1 MVKIKV
7 CGLKRE
13 EDIKY
18 VNELKPDYIGFVFAK
33 SSREI
38 TLEWGKNLVKKLDKN
53 IKTVGIFVDKE
64 ISEVEKIAS
73 TLKLHVLQ
81 FHGKEDNEYMSC
93 FKDYEVWK
101 ALGVTSKEDLKGISK
116 YKADGI
122 LLDSKVLGRIG
133 GTGES
138 FNWDI
143 ISNFKVNKKLI
154 LAGGLNS
161 NNVKEGISKVKP
173 NIVDVSSGVEIESFK
188 DFSKIKEFIKKVRE
202 TV

>member
-1 MVKIKV
+1 MVEIKV

-18 VNELKPDYIGFVFAK
+18 VNELKPDYVGFIFAK

-53 IKTVGIFVDKE
+53 IKTVGVFVDKE

-73 TLKLHVLQ
+73 NLKLDVLQ
-81 FHGKEDNEYMSC
+81 FHGKEDNEYMSY

-101 ALGVTSKEDLKGISK
+101 ALGVNNKEDLKEINK
-116 YKADGI
+116 YNAYGI

-138 FNWDI
+138 FNWNI
-143 ISNFKVNKKLI
+143 ISNFKIDKKLI

-161 NNVKEGISKVKP
+161 NNVKEGISKINP
-173 NIVDVSSGVEIESFK
+173 NIVDVSSGVEIEGFK
-188 DFSKIKEFIKKVRE
+188 DFDKIKEFIKKARE

>member
-1 MVKIKV
+1 MIEIKV

-18 VNELKPDYIGFVFAK
+18 VNELKPDYVGFVFAK

-38 TLEWGKNLVKKLDKN
+38 TLEQGINLVKKLDKN
-53 IKTVGIFVDKE
+53 IKAVGVFVDKKL
-64 ISEVEKIAS
+64 SEVEKIAS
-73 TLKLHVLQ
+73 TLKLDVLQ

-93 FKDYEVWK
+93 FKSFEVWK
-101 ALGVTSKEDLKGISK
+101 ALGVTSKEDLKEINK
-116 YKADGI
+116 YKVDGI

-143 ISNFKVNKKLI
+143 ISNFKINKKLI

-161 NNVKEGISKVKP
+161 DNVKEGISKVNP
-173 NIVDVSSGVEIESFK
+173 NIVDVSSGIEVDGFK
-188 DFSKIKEFIKKVRE
+188 DFDKIKEFIEKVRE

>member
-18 VNELKPDYIGFVFAK
+18 VNELKPDYIGFVFTK

-38 TLEWGKNLVKKLDKN
+38 TSEWGKNLVEKLDKN

-73 TLKLHVLQ
+73 TLKLDVLQ

-101 ALGVTSKEDLKGISK
+101 ALGVTSKEDLKEINK

-122 LLDSKVLGRIG
+122 LLDSRVLGRIG

-161 NNVKEGISKVKP
+161 NNVKEGISKVNP
-173 NIVDVSSGVEIESFK
+173 NIVDVSSGVEIEGFK
-188 DFSKIKEFIKKVRE
+188 DFDKIKEFIKKVRE

>member
-18 VNELKPDYIGFVFAK
+18 INELKPDYIGFVFAK
-33 SSREI
+33 SSRQI
-38 TLEWGKNLVKKLDKN
+38 TLEQGINLVKKLDKN
-53 IKTVGIFVDKE
+53 IKTVGVFADKK

-73 TLKLHVLQ
+73 TLKLDVLQ

-101 ALGVTSKEDLKGISK
+101 ALGVTSKEDLKEINK

-122 LLDSKVLGRIG
+122 LLDSRVLGRIG

-173 NIVDVSSGVEIESFK
+173 NIVDVSSGVEIEGLK
-188 DFSKIKEFIKKVRE
+188 DFDKIREFIKKVRE

>member
-1 MVKIKV
+1 MVEIKI

-18 VNELKPDYIGFVFAK
+18 VNELKPNYVGFVFAK

-38 TLEWGKNLVKKLDKN
+38 TLEQGINLVEKLDKN
-53 IKTVGIFVDKE
+53 IRTVGVFVDKE
-64 ISEVEKIAS
+64 PSKVENIAS
-73 TLKLHVLQ
+73 ALKLDVLQ
-81 FHGKEDNEYMSC
+81 FHGKEDNEYISY
-93 FKDYEVWK
+93 FKAYEVWK
-101 ALGVTSKEDLKGISK
+101 ALGVCSKEDLKGINK

-122 LLDSKVLGRIG
+122 LLDSKALGRIG

-143 ISNFKVNKKLI
+143 ISDFKISKKLI
-154 LAGGLNS
+154 LAGGLNC
-161 NNVKEGISKVKP
+161 NNVKEGIFKVNP
-173 NIVDVSSGVEIESFK
+173 NIVDVSSGVEIEGLK
-188 DFSKIKEFIKKVRE
+188 DFYKIKEFVKKVRE

>member
-18 VNELKPDYIGFVFAK
+18 VNELKPDYIGFVFTK

-38 TLEWGKNLVKKLDKN
+38 TSEWGKNLVEKLDKN

-73 TLKLHVLQ
+73 TLKLDVLQ

-101 ALGVTSKEDLKGISK
+101 ALGVTSKEDLKEINK

-122 LLDSKVLGRIG
+122 LLDSRVLGRIG

-143 ISNFKVNKKLI
+143 ISNFKVNKKFI

-161 NNVKEGISKVKP
+161 NNVKEGISKVNP
-173 NIVDVSSGVEIESFK
+173 NIVDVSSGVEIEGFK
-188 DFSKIKEFIKKVRE
+188 DFDKIKEFIKKVRE

>member
-1 MVKIKV
+1 MVEIKV

-18 VNELKPDYIGFVFAK
+18 VNELKPDYVGFVFAK

-38 TLEWGKNLVKKLDKN
+38 TLEQGINLVEKLDKN
-53 IKTVGIFVDKE
+53 IKTVGVFVDKE

-73 TLKLHVLQ
+73 ALKLDVLQ
-81 FHGKEDNEYMSC
+81 FHGKEDNEYMSY
-93 FKDYEVWK
+93 FKAYEVWK
-101 ALGVTSKEDLKGISK
+101 ALGVSNKEDLKEINK
-116 YKADGI
+116 YKSDGI
-122 LLDSKVLGRIG
+122 LLDSKILGRIG
-133 GTGES
+133 GTGEI

-143 ISNFKVNKKLI
+143 ISDLKINKKLI

-161 NNVKEGISKVKP
+161 NNVKEGISKANP
-173 NIVDVSSGVEIESFK
+173 NIVDVSSGVEIEGFK
-188 DFSKIKEFIKKVRE
+188 DFDKIKEFIEKVRE

>member
-1 MVKIKV
+1 MVEIKV

-38 TLEWGKNLVKKLDKN
+38 TLGWGKNLVEKLDKN

-73 TLKLHVLQ
+73 NLKLDVLQ
-81 FHGKEDNEYMSC
+81 FHGKEDNEYMSY

-101 ALGVTSKEDLKGISK
+101 ALGVNNKEDLKEINK

-133 GTGES
+133 GTGKS

-143 ISNFKVNKKLI
+143 ISNFKIDKKLI

-161 NNVKEGISKVKP
+161 NNVKEGISKVNP
-173 NIVDVSSGVEIESFK
+173 NIVDVSSGVEIDGFK
-188 DFSKIKEFIKKVRE
+188 DFDKIKEFIKKVRE